1 MRGATVTLLA
11 DRRTP
16 GALTVARAL
25 AARLRA
31 DGEGRPCA
39 LFVDPALAGARGGP
53 RDPGEVT
60 VPLTVPA
67 LIGRLPAHG
76 DVVFAFQGPVRQ
88 QVIAALDRSGLVVL
102 LTDVAVASLR
112 SAQRTLRVLTE
123 VGYPV
128 DTVEVGVVGTATDA
142 QLADARAALRRG
154 VVHVLSTS
162 PVAPDHGAAY
172 DVLVARARRA

>member
-1 MRGATVTLLA
+1 MRAG
-11 DRRTP
+11 
-16 GALTVARAL
+16 G
-25 AARLRA
+25 
-31 DGEGRPCA
+31 GSCA
-39 LFVDPALAGARGGP
+39 LFVDPAFAGARVGP

-60 VPLTVPA
+60 VPATVPA
-67 LIGRLPAHG
+67 LLGRLPAQG
-76 DVVFAFQGPVRQ
+76 GILFAFQGPVRQ
-88 QVIAALDRSGLVVL
+88 QVIAALDRSALVLL

-128 DTVEVGVVGTATDA
+128 DTVEVAVVGAATDT

-154 VVHVLSTS
+154 VIHVLPTGLM
-162 PVAPDHGAAY
+162 AADDGAGY